1 MFEISYY
8 NGFSDFFEGTAR
20 IPDCGER
27 QAERFMKTIRTTCAL
42 DCQDACG
49 IDADVEDGRIV
60 RLRGA
65 VDHPY
70 TEGFLCIRLNRFL
83 DRLYGP

>member
-1 MFEISYY
+1 
-8 NGFSDFFEGTAR
+8 
-20 IPDCGER
+20 
-27 QAERFMKTIRTTCAL
+27 MKTIRTTCAL

-49 IDADVEDGRIV
+49 IDADVEDGRVV

-65 VDHPY
+65 QDHPY

-83 DRLYGP
+83 

>member
-1 MFEISYY
+1 ME
-8 NGFSDFFEGTAR
+8 
-20 IPDCGER
+20 
-27 QAERFMKTIRTTCAL
+27 TIRTTCAL

-65 VDHPY
+65 QDHPY

-83 DRLYGP
+83 DRLYGPERVTRPRQSS